1 MMTASRLLTE
11 RVSFFLSCLI
21 LVLTLASVAGA
32 SDRRLDR
39 PHAVQDPAYGQILYE
54 YYQQRYFAA
63 MTTTHVALDSGAL
76 PTQRDRARV
85 MLGALYVAYGMPDD
99 AQALFETLLAEAV
112 DPQLAARV
120 WIHLADLHYRQQRY
134 SDALALLDQRVPEVP
149 ADLADQYHALRVRV
163 LMRLGR
169 FEDTVEAL
177 AHLVEGSR
185 LSAYLKYNVAVS
197 RINAGQG
204 DQGTALLRELTAL
217 QPGDAEV
224 NAIRD
229 KSLLALG
236 VHYLRQGQ
244 PEQAGYY
251 MSFARLDGPHSD
263 LSLLLHARAAL
274 ALEQPQRAVG
284 SLQQLTR
291 RSAQREAVQE
301 AALLLPHLHDQLGN
315 HAAALQGYRDAVA
328 AYTAQYQYLDELTEA
343 IRSGAWFAEL
353 VSEPQW
359 STAMDP
365 LPDFMPNRSDSFP
378 TFQTLFA
385 SDAFHTA
392 WQNYHE
398 LTRQRRLLG
407 SWQQALPALETLL
420 AAHQRKHQEQV
431 PEALA
436 LIAELDA
443 ADLEGR
449 LAELFARMDAAIAA
463 DDWQVFA
470 SADEQRLLDAVAH
483 ARRLV
488 DKWGDRVRP
497 ASRERLAFYEGLL
510 AWDLQQDIVPR
521 QWQQRKALDEARA
534 LLTDTDTL
542 RDNLLRASRA
552 DGSRVRAYRREM
564 DRLAEDIRSLDR
576 RGADLLARQQMAIEA
591 LALAWI
597 AESRPRLR
605 VMTAAAWEAIGDLQE
620 RAVRQDMAA
629 PSSLSPEGPANNAPH
644 RPGRSE

>member
-1 MMTASRLLTE
+1 MSY
-11 RVSFFLSCLI
+11 RVSVRRVLPLALCLSLS
-21 LVLTLASVAGA
+21 LALMPASVVDA

-39 PHAVQDPAYGQILYE
+39 PHAVEDPAYGQILYE

-63 MTTTHVALDSGAL
+63 MTTTHIALDSGAL
-76 PTQRDRARV
+76 PTQADRARV
-85 MLGALYVAYGMPDD
+85 LLGALYVAYGMPDD

-120 WIHLADLHYRQQRY
+120 WIHLAELHYRQQRY
-134 SDALALLDQRVPEVP
+134 DDALTLLDQRVPSVP
-149 ADLADQYHALRVRV
+149 DDLAEQYHALRIRV

-169 FEDTVEAL
+169 FEETVSAL
-177 AHLVEGSR
+177 AHLEQGSR
-185 LSAYLKYNVAVS
+185 LAAYLQYNVAVS

-204 DQGTALLRELTAL
+204 EQGTALLRALTTL
-217 QPGDAEV
+217 PPGTEEV

-244 PEQAGYY
+244 PEQAAYY
-251 MSFARLDGPHSD
+251 MSFARLEGPYSD

-274 ALEQPQRAVG
+274 AQEQPQRAVG

-291 RSAQREAVQE
+291 RSPQREAVQE

-328 AYTAQYQYLDELTEA
+328 AYTGQSEYLNELEQA
-343 IRSGAWFAEL
+343 IHSGAWFAQL

-365 LPDFMPNRSDSFP
+365 LPEFMPNRSDSFP

-385 SDAFHTA
+385 SDAFHAA

-398 LTRQRRLLG
+398 LIRQRRLLS
-407 SWQQALPALETLL
+407 SWQQALLALDSLL
-420 AAHQRKHQEQV
+420 AAHQRKHQERV

-436 LIAELDA
+436 LLATLDA
-443 ADLEGR
+443 AGLEAR
-449 LAELFARMDAAIAA
+449 LADLFARLDAAIAA

-470 SADEQRLLDAVAH
+470 RADERRLLEALAH
-483 ARRLV
+483 ARTLV
-488 DKWGDRVRP
+488 DKWGERVRP

-521 QWQQRKALDEARA
+521 QWQQRKALDEASA
-534 LLTDTDTL
+534 LLAETDTL
-542 RDNLLRASRA
+542 RENLLRASRD
-552 DGSRVRAYRREM
+552 DGTRVLGYRRDM
-564 DRLAEDIRSLDR
+564 DRLAADILALDQ
-576 RGADLLARQQMAIEA
+576 RGVDLLARQQAAIEG

-605 VMTAAAWEAIGDLQE
+605 IMTAAAWEAIGDLQE
-620 RAVRQDMAA
+620 RAVRRDMTGA
-629 PSSLSPEGPANNAPH
+629 P
-644 RPGRSE
+644 

>member
-1 MMTASRLLTE
+1 MASPA
-11 RVSFFLSCLI
+11 I
-21 LVLTLASVAGA
+21 A

-63 MTTTHVALDSGAL
+63 MTTTHVALDTGAL

-112 DPQLAARV
+112 DPELAARV
-120 WIHLADLHYRQQRY
+120 WIHLAGLHYRQQRY
-134 SDALALLDQRVPEVP
+134 TDALALLDERVPTVP
-149 ADLADQYHALRVRV
+149 ADLADEYHALRIRV

-169 FEDTVEAL
+169 FEETIPAL

-197 RINAGQG
+197 RINAGEG
-204 DQGTALLRELTAL
+204 DQGTALLRALTAMP
-217 QPGDAEV
+217 PGDAEV

-244 PEQAGYY
+244 PEQAAYY

-315 HAAALQGYRDAVA
+315 HGAALQGYRDAVA
-328 AYTAQYQYLDELTEA
+328 AYTGQYDYLDALTLA
-343 IRSGAWFAEL
+343 IRSGDWFAEL
-353 VSEPQW
+353 ASEPQW

-365 LPDFMPNRSDSFP
+365 LPEFMPNRSDSFP

-392 WQNYHE
+392 WHNYHE
-398 LTRQRRLLG
+398 LTRQRRLLS
-407 SWQQALPALETLL
+407 SWQQALPALETLIT
-420 AAHQRKHQEQV
+420 AHQRKHQEQV
-431 PEALA
+431 PEAHA

-443 ADLEGR
+443 ADLDGR
-449 LAELFARMDAAIAA
+449 LADLFVQMDAALDA
-463 DDWQVFA
+463 DNWQAFA
-470 SADEQRLLDAVAH
+470 SADERRLLDAVAH
-483 ARRLV
+483 ARSLV

-521 QWQQRKALDEARA
+521 QWQQRKALDEAQA
-534 LLTDTDTL
+534 LLADTDVL
-542 RDNLLRASRA
+542 RGNLLRASRD
-552 DGSRVRAYRREM
+552 DGSRVSAYRDDM
-564 DRLAEDIRSLDR
+564 DRLADDIRALDQ
-576 RGADLLARQQMAIEA
+576 RGADLLTRQQAAIEN

-605 VMTAAAWEAIGDLQE
+605 IMTAAAWEAIGDLQE
-620 RAVRQDMAA
+620 RAARQEMAA
-629 PSSLSPEGPANNAPH
+629 P
-644 RPGRSE
+644 